1 MNKSIL
7 AASLAACVSAF
18 SFNALAEELVRI
30 ETCGPTADAFA
41 FYVDAS
47 GSMMETI
54 GDMKEKAQDEYE
66 KLASEGKMQTRE
78 RPVLPVNDRTD
89 GLRRAEL
96 AEAFVLK
103 SAKVA
108 ADEAGMTSSLYAVA
122 PFAVLVPPEKR
133 TAEEY
138 GKAVQERF
146 NDDME
151 VFGRPTWFGERGF
164 THFSA
169 KRAGTEVIVL
179 ITDGDFDMQTE
190 GKKSPVEALR
200 AYGAANPGSC
210 VHIVSAAYLP
220 AEKKAVAELAQV
232 LPCTKT
238 FELEAL
244 MTDDAQFADFTETVF
259 YKDCSKAAVVELQ
272 DVLFDFDKAEL
283 TAEGKAVL
291 QKAMKVVESRDPSE
305 RFTIVGWTDW
315 TGSDAYNADLS
326 QRRAEA
332 VKSFFE
338 ENGVAVERMD
348 AQGRGKS
355 FRYDNHTKEGRQMN
369 RRVELV
375 FSDST
380 DDAQ

>member
-1 MNKSIL
+1 MKQNTII
-7 AASLAACVSAF
+7 AAFIAAMTSFSAQAGE
-18 SFNALAEELVRI
+18 SYRI
-30 ETCGPTADAFA
+30 EECGPTADAFA

-54 GDMKEKAQDEYE
+54 GDVKEKAQDEYE
-66 KLASEGKMQTRE
+66 NLASVGIAKTRA
-78 RPVLPVNDRTD
+78 RPVPPVNEKTD

-96 AEAFVLK
+96 AEALVLK

-133 TAEEY
+133 SADEY

-151 VFGRPTWFGERGF
+151 VFGRPTWLGVRGF
-164 THFSA
+164 KHFSA
-169 KRAGTEVIVL
+169 PRTGKEVAVL
-179 ITDGDFDMQTE
+179 VTDGHFDVQTE
-190 GKKSPVEALR
+190 GKRSPLEALR

-244 MTDDAQFADFTETVF
+244 MTDDAQFVDFAETVF

-283 TAEGKAVL
+283 TAEGKAIL
-291 QKAMKVVESRDPSE
+291 RNALKVVESRAPSE

-315 TGSDAYNADLS
+315 TGSDSYNADLS

-332 VKSFFE
+332 VKVFFE
-338 ENGVAVERMD
+338 ENGVAAERMQ

-355 FRYDNHTKEGRQMN
+355 FEYDNSTKDGRRMN

-375 FSDST
+375 FEKPAASAD
-380 DDAQ
+380 